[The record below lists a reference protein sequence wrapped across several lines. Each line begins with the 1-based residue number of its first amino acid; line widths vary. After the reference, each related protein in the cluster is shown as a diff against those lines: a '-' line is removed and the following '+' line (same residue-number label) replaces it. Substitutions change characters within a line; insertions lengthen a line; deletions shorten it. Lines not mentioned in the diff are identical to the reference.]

1 MGLILDSS
9 VLIAAERR
17 GDTVEK
23 LIEQVV
29 AVAGDQDAA
38 LSSVGLTELIHGI
51 YHAKSPATRLRR
63 QSFIEELLRDLT
75 VYPYIKAT
83 AMLAGKIDGE
93 QQACG
98 ITIPFADLL
107 IGATALSLGFSVLTV
122 NLRHFRLIPGLSVVA
137 FQG

>member
-9 VLIAAERR
+9 IVITAERR

-51 YHAKSPATRLRR
+51 YRAQTPERRLRR
-63 QSFIEELLRDLT
+63 QAFIEELLRDLT
-75 VYPYIKAT
+75 VYPYTKET

-93 QQACG
+93 QQAQG
-98 ITIPFADLL
+98 VTVPFADLL

-122 NLRHFRLIPGLSVVA
+122 NLRHFRLIPGLTVVP
-137 FQG
+137 F